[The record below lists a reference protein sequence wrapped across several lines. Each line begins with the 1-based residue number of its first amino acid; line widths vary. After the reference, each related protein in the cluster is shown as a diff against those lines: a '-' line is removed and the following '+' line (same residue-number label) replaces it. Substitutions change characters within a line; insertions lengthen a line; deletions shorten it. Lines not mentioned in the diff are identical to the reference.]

1 MISCA
6 KMCSPEHHENNAI
19 LTGSAVPFHCRYRR
33 LLERIPFFLALC
45 LRPAVNWR
53 PSGSRD
59 MFVCGCSWSSWV
71 EAVTRGWHPNSCNSF
86 TSSGLAPGET
96 RAREMWVRMVLLL
109 LIQWGALREGNEQ
122 DGCWAEELP
131 HYESHAVILGGR
143 VTDFLF
149 ASGQLSGK
157 IIIVCV
163 CLFPA

>member
-19 LTGSAVPFHCRYRR
+19 LTSSAVPFHCRYRR

-109 LIQWGALREGNEQ
+109 LIQWGALREGTSRMVA
-122 DGCWAEELP
+122 GRRSCHTTRATR
-131 HYESHAVILGGR
+131 SFSVAVWQI
-143 VTDFLF
+143 F
-149 ASGQLSGK
+149 
-157 IIIVCV
+157 
-163 CLFPA
+163 CLHLDSCQER